1 MSRVPLSF
9 LLALLGAAALPG
21 ARAASGVSLDV
32 SRVELSVQPGGT
44 LNHAVTVHNPGKAGE
59 TEMTVSAY
67 ISDFLL
73 PVNGEAQY
81 LTGGSTKNSL
91 GRWMQVTPPTF
102 KLAAKAQQQVR
113 YTINVPP
120 NTPPGLYWGVLFFKS
135 DSPAAAAAAASG
147 NSVSMKY
154 NVDVGQIIYVQVGP
168 PRMDAKLTAASATY
182 GADSVSISATVK
194 NAGTALVRAA
204 GRAVVVD
211 AAGKPVAEVD
221 LGESVALP
229 GYSRA
234 FTGRVSQKLPAGKY
248 QVLIALKYGQNKLFT
263 SQTALEV
270 KN

>member
-1 MSRVPLSF
+1 MIRIPTL

-32 SRVELSVQPGGT
+32 SRVELSAQPGGA
-44 LNHAVTVHNPGKAGE
+44 LNHAVTVQNPGKAGE
-59 TEMTVSAY
+59 AEMTITPY
-67 ISDFLL
+67 ISDFVL
-73 PVNGEAQY
+73 PVSGEAQY
-81 LTGGSTKNSL
+81 LTGGSIKNSL
-91 GRWMQVTPPTF
+91 GKWMQVTPTSF

-120 NTPPGLYWGVLFFKS
+120 GTPPGLYWGVLFFKS
-135 DSPAAAAAAASG
+135 SSPAEAAAAASS

-154 NVDVGQIIYVQVGP
+154 NVDVGQIIYVQVGQ
-168 PRMDAKLTAASATY
+168 PRLDAKLTAASASY
-182 GADSVSISATVK
+182 AADNVSISATVK
-194 NAGTALVRAA
+194 NSGTALVRAA

-211 AAGKPVAEVD
+211 AAGKPVAEID

-229 GYSRA
+229 GYTRA
-234 FTGRVSQKLPAGKY
+234 FTGRVNQKLPAGKY
-248 QVLIALKYGQNKLFT
+248 QVLIALKYGQNRLFT